1 MSVAIVSKTD
11 MQLKRDVEAELQY
24 ESRVNSTEIGVAVKD
39 GVVTLAG
46 WVDSYAKRS
55 YAAEATHRV
64 RGVKAVANEIEVRL
78 PASAERTDVDIAK
91 ASAQALEWDSTVNT
105 KDLDVTVTK
114 GWVTLKGTVNWAFER
129 ENAERAVQN
138 LKGVNG
144 VTNLIAIKPQI
155 VPGELKRK
163 IEEALVRSA
172 HTDSG
177 HIFVAAIGSHVT
189 LSGTVRSYAEK
200 LDAGRAA
207 WAAPGVTTV
216 DNRITV
222 AS

>member
-1 MSVAIVSKTD
+1 MTVATLLKTD
-11 MQLKRDVEAELQY
+11 LQLKKDVEAELQY

-55 YAAEATHRV
+55 YAAEAAHRV
-64 RGVKAVANEIEVRL
+64 RGVKAVANEIEIRL
-78 PASAERTDVDIAK
+78 TASSERTDVDIAK
-91 ASAQALEWDSTVNT
+91 AAAQALEWDSTVNT

-114 GWVTLKGTVNWAFER
+114 GWITLKGTVNWAYEKD
-129 ENAERAVQN
+129 NAERVVQH
-138 LKGVNG
+138 LTGVKG
-144 VTNLIAIKPQI
+144 VTNLIAIKPQV

-163 IEEALVRSA
+163 IEDALVRSA
-172 HTDSG
+172 HADASQ
-177 HIFVAAIGSHVT
+177 IFVVTSGSHVT

-200 LDAGRAA
+200 QDAGRAA
-207 WAAPGVTTV
+207 WAAPGVTAV

-222 AS
+222 AC